1 MSLLKLLK
9 RSWILSCRLCQ
20 WIKSNLSKCCQ
31 PAKKLLMNC
40 KKQWDV
46 RKKLHKLI
54 QLSQSFVLIVT
65 NLRLISLSLSL
76 LLMILKSNIFWK
88 LFSEFDNKG
97 LTKRI
102 WIISID
108 IFIATQLY
116 FYLPCFV
123 IWCAAENILPR
134 LFKNIWLWNWQK
146 YFKQSFVVQVMHQMC
161 QYSSEN
167 NLKFHH
173 WLQFLQNLAAS
184 HPAAYH
190 SFDSFLKNP
199 FNSRFSS
206 TMGQCHIFII
216 FSLVFPC
223 PIIW

>member
-1 MSLLKLLK
+1 MR
-9 RSWILSCRLCQ
+9 RSQKIAQVNTIVLFLCFNCD
-20 WIKSNLSKCCQ
+20 KSQIHISQSQ
-31 PAKKLLMNC
+31 PASH
-40 KKQWDV
+40 D
-46 RKKLHKLI
+46 I
-54 QLSQSFVLIVT
+54 
-65 NLRLISLSLSL
+65 
-76 LLMILKSNIFWK
+76 KSNIFWK